1 MASKSSRKRRNK
13 KRRQDATKA
22 GHADQHV
29 QVVLER
35 AFDTAGLLSDV
46 SKATDPA
53 AEVERRI
60 DDAATQFVEGFAGYD
75 PLGTL
80 EAIRMMTLP
89 FAPAGVSPPASA
101 QSGPAVAE
109 VLAVV
114 LRCAES
120 EMDSGVEPKRVDQD

>member
-1 MASKSSRKRRNK
+1 
-13 KRRQDATKA
+13 
-22 GHADQHV
+22 
-29 QVVLER
+29 
-35 AFDTAGLLSDV
+35 
-46 SKATDPA
+46 
-53 AEVERRI
+53 
-60 DDAATQFVEGFAGYD
+60 
-75 PLGTL
+75 
-80 EAIRMMTLP
+80 MMTLP